1 MTLLVL
7 LRIAHVPFPPLLHQW
22 SLPLI
27 SCLLDLHE
35 VMCLARHGDVLA
47 RKTLECVW
55 NEYDWSSLSR
65 GHILVK
71 QMWFQYVRQHRPIPV
86 PVLEAGSVLEKRLAG
101 SSKPHMECRLESHTW
116 DSLCEW
122 HLKSLHVDCDSSY
135 VEPSTTDQTFGNMSI
150 LFLEEI

>member
-1 MTLLVL
+1 
-7 LRIAHVPFPPLLHQW
+7 
-22 SLPLI
+22 
-27 SCLLDLHE
+27 
-35 VMCLARHGDVLA
+35 MCLARHGDVLA